1 MCNIT
6 YVKLIK
12 CCVRKKN
19 VNMILVSANMVSFDF
34 GHCKKKYIDDWNFL
48 KLFVGWNF
56 RLEFFKIICRLEF

>member
-1 MCNIT
+1 
-6 YVKLIK
+6 
-12 CCVRKKN
+12 
-19 VNMILVSANMVSFDF
+19 MILVSANMVSFDF